1 MPAASAPRNRI
12 FGSEENEMNKTRFK
26 LAAAFAALA
35 LLALACGFNV
45 STANFS
51 NAFMAADP
59 DGNQPT
65 TVYAPE
71 DPFYAIVDLAN
82 APDDTTVRAVWTAVN
97 VEGEAPDTLID
108 ETSITSG
115 DARLTFDLTNAVDMI
130 WPTGTYR
137 VDLYLN
143 DELKESLSFSVQ

>member
-1 MPAASAPRNRI
+1 M
-12 FGSEENEMNKTRFK
+12 KTTYLK
-26 LAAAFAALA
+26 LGVALSVLA

-51 NAFMAADP
+51 NAFMSADP

-65 TVYAPE
+65 TVYGQE
-71 DPFYAIVDLAN
+71 DVFYAIVDLAN
-82 APDDTTVRAVWTAVN
+82 APEDTVVRAVWFAVN
-97 VEGEAPDTLID
+97 VEGEAPDTQID
-108 ETSITSG
+108 DVSVTSD
-115 DARLTFDLTNAVDMI
+115 DARLTFDLTNATGMI

-143 DELKESLSFSVQ
+143 DKLTDTLSFSVQ